1 MSRTTRFIPVA
12 CAFLLMS
19 AATTAVQAREVQS
32 TVQLGTAIRNMSR
45 TTIPGDRAR
54 LAFIAEGAGKLTFD
68 ARTEPIYVNCD
79 GIDVV
84 DAKNTV
90 VDGTAFCELK
100 TQSAGTLFVRF
111 QKVFDEKGVW
121 HQTGTFTI
129 TGGTGEMSKLNGAF
143 DVKVEVSP
151 PTTGGKLVF
160 GVAGTGRLNEK

>member
-1 MSRTTRFIPVA
+1 MSRTARFTTAA
-12 CAFLLMS
+12 CTLLLMT
-19 AATTAVQAREVQS
+19 AATTAVQARELQS
-32 TVQLGTAIRNMSR
+32 TVQLGTGIRNMSR

-68 ARTEPIYVNCD
+68 TRSEPIYVNCD
-79 GIDVV
+79 GVDVV

-90 VDGTAFCELK
+90 VDGTAFCEFK
-100 TQSAGTLFVRF
+100 TMSAGSLFVRF
-111 QKVFDEKGVW
+111 QKIFDEKGVW

-151 PTTGGKLVF
+151 PQTGGKLVF
-160 GVAGTGRLNEK
+160 GVAGTGRLDEK